1 MHVSGRL
8 ESPGHFRLSCGDTC
22 NEDPPAGPVDCH
34 KEISARHFI
43 GHVWRVFHVNVDIAK
58 LRCFGS
64 TELRFVT
71 LGLTVTKTSQTM
83 PRQTMI

>member
-8 ESPGHFRLSCGDTC
+8 ESPGSFGCLVAIHG
-22 NEDPPAGPVDCH
+22 NEDPPAGPVDRH